1 MLSTNPLPLGASIV
15 STALGSA
22 PAFAMKPRVWFALS
36 LAANVVLLAV
46 VLWTNSI
53 PSHPAA
59 SNAAKNT
66 PLQPPPTRT
75 SSSEPQAAPLGWE
88 DSMAQF
94 RQAGVPSS
102 ILAKLVVEKIAL
114 KWTPLEKQLEQQ
126 YLHDQID
133 AKRLAE
139 MHDLRELEQEQELR
153 LALGDG
159 YAAWDKQFTVDN
171 MYLGGLTPTN
181 AERDALYP
189 LQKDYLKRLH
199 DLEVSRRNGQLDE
212 ISFADAQQQTEDTY
226 KNQLASIIGP
236 DRVDGIKGNENPAVQ
251 LRRDFSRLQL
261 NNAQIN
267 ELAAIQQKW
276 TAARASMSQS
286 LDQTKTID
294 VAYEGDLQ
302 AIDRARDDEFRRILG
317 EEPFDA
323 WQKSRDDRYNALKRN
338 AAGLSLNQQQVDG
351 IYNVLRSYDLAAATF
366 EHQAQVLA
374 QQGKP
379 VDWAS
384 VDKSLT
390 AYAQQTEESLR
401 RYLGSERF
409 ALLQKSQ
416 IFSFQKT
423 PSADHNLEN
432 RISIR

>member
-1 MLSTNPLPLGASIV
+1 
-15 STALGSA
+15 
-22 PAFAMKPRVWFALS
+22 
-36 LAANVVLLAV
+36 
-46 VLWTNSI
+46 
-53 PSHPAA
+53 
-59 SNAAKNT
+59 
-66 PLQPPPTRT
+66 
-75 SSSEPQAAPLGWE
+75 
-88 DSMAQF
+88 MAQF